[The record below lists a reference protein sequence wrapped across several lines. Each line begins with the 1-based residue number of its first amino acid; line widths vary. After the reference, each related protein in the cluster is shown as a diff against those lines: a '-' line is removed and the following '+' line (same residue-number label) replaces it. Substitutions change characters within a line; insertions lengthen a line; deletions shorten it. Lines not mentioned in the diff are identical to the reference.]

1 MSKLESS
8 IAHISQLIMNM
19 QTPLTQAP
27 PSPSHTPI
35 SSPSSFSSSSST
47 PPTSLPSSSKSG
59 VHHVDSLKA
68 KPANAWEGFE
78 FGSISSSFVKHSVD
92 QAVDDLT
99 KHNLRRSYTYNDTS
113 SWPVFPSVKSWDS
126 FQIRCPRTKREFEF
140 TATLD
145 AMVEQAMTALA
156 AGEDVATHLYRMGQL
171 CRVRSD
177 LLRSSA
183 LSSWGDALEARG
195 MSRLDHALLCQACGN
210 TGHAARNCRL
220 KSKTKHGT
228 PPPET
233 VGIAYNQV
241 SAPIQHVV
249 AQVPAGNW
257 PGFPTFAPQQTLVSQ
272 QPFVPQQ
279 LLRHRQ
285 VAPVAPSQ
293 QVIPQP
299 AVPPTVNQPLM
310 QPPQWSFQPMYVQQN
325 PTVAQQQQQQSQQS
339 RQSSFPHWGNSSN

>member
-1 MSKLESS
+1 
-8 IAHISQLIMNM
+8 M

-27 PSPSHTPI
+27 PSPSHTSPSPI
-35 SSPSSFSSSSST
+35 SSPSSFSSSSSST
-47 PPTSLPSSSKSG
+47 PPTPLPSSSKSG
-59 VHHVDSLKA
+59 VHYVDSSKA

-78 FGSISSSFVKHSVD
+78 FGSISSSFAKHSVD
-92 QAVDDLT
+92 EAVDDLT
-99 KHNLRRSYTYNDTS
+99 EHNPRRSYTYNDTS

-156 AGEDVATHLYRMGQL
+156 AGENMVTHLYRMGQL

-177 LLRSSA
+177 MLRSSA
-183 LSSWGDALEARG
+183 LSNWGDALEARG

-210 TGHAARNCRL
+210 TGHAARNCHL

-228 PPPET
+228 PPPNT
-233 VGIAYNQV
+233 VGMAYNQA

-249 AQVPAGNW
+249 AQVPARIW
-257 PGFPTFAPQQTLVSQ
+257 PGFPTFAPQQTLAPQ
-272 QPFVPQQ
+272 QSFVPQQ
-279 LLRHRQ
+279 LFQPHQ
-285 VAPVAPSQ
+285 VAPVAPTQ

-299 AVPPTVNQPLM
+299 AVPPTVIQPLT
-310 QPPQWSFQPMYVQQN
+310 QLQQWSFQPMYVQQN
-325 PTVAQQQQQQSQQS
+325 PTVAQQNPTVAQQQQQQFQQS